1 MILYSAVV
9 TNVAHKSRT
18 ICLNT
23 YVSFHSSSF
32 GDSVSKTFTLY
43 GYIFQHVCLCVSV
56 CVCVCVY
63 VFSCTCTL
71 TLFQVQHG
79 KLLCSFNSG
88 HTELCVVQLLKA
100 FIAGDEPI
108 LNEQD
113 CPLIQSTN
121 IIMVINSK
129 DIVAPVSLVHQCTS
143 TCKFSLQTVTTT
155 IERKSAEQNRLIFKH
170 DFINDSI
177 NNYCMK

>member
-1 MILYSAVV
+1 M
-9 TNVAHKSRT
+9 
-18 ICLNT
+18 
-23 YVSFHSSSF
+23 
-32 GDSVSKTFTLY
+32 LY
-43 GYIFQHVCLCVSV
+43 GVVLRCCTALCV
-56 CVCVCVY
+56 C

-79 KLLCSFNSG
+79 KLLCSFEFNSG

-170 DFINDSI
+170 DFINDIYCI

>member
-1 MILYSAVV
+1 MA
-9 TNVAHKSRT
+9 
-18 ICLNT
+18 T
-23 YVSFHSSSF
+23 YFNM
-32 GDSVSKTFTLY
+32 
-43 GYIFQHVCLCVSV
+43 

-100 FIAGDEPI
+100 FIAGDEPM

-170 DFINDSI
+170 DFINDIYCI
-177 NNYCMK
+177 NWGEPERAPLSQYNGRNVYIYICIYVCT

>member
-1 MILYSAVV
+1 M
-9 TNVAHKSRT
+9 
-18 ICLNT
+18 
-23 YVSFHSSSF
+23 
-32 GDSVSKTFTLY
+32 
-43 GYIFQHVCLCVSV
+43 

-88 HTELCVVQLLKA
+88 HTELCVVQLLKALKHSSIKA

-170 DFINDSI
+170 DFINDIYCI